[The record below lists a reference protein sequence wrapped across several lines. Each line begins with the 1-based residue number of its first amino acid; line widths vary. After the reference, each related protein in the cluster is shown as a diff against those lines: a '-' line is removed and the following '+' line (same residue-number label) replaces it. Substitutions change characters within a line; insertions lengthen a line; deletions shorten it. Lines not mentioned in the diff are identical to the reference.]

1 MFMEMQFAKSLVAL
15 LAAGCLWIA
24 DTVIPDIAGVPQWVS
39 TLGVPVCFLIAVIY
53 ALVYTHRSYLRA
65 IEREL
70 KDKDAI
76 ISMLDGFHKRDIESR
91 ERLTVTMQHLIETNE
106 KLLTS
111 GEYMARLVAAC
122 PAAAAVRQLSHEQN
136 HP

>member
-1 MFMEMQFAKSLVAL
+1 MFMEMQFAKSLFAL
-15 LAAGCLWIA
+15 LAAGVLWIA
-24 DTVIPDIAGVPQWVS
+24 DTIIPDIAGVPTWVS

-70 KDKDAI
+70 KDKDTI
-76 ISMLDGFHKRDIESR
+76 ILMLDGFHTRDIESR
-91 ERLTVTMQHLIETNE
+91 ERLTATMQHLIETNE

-111 GEYMARLVAAC
+111 GEYVARLVAAC
-122 PAAAAVRQLSHEQN
+122 PAAEAVRKLSNE
-136 HP
+136 HPLS

>member
-15 LAAGCLWIA
+15 LAAGILWIA

-76 ISMLDGFHKRDIESR
+76 ILMLDGFHKRDIESR

-106 KLLTS
+106 KLLES
-111 GEYMARLVAAC
+111 GEYVARLVAAC
-122 PAAAAVRQLSHEQN
+122 PAAEAVRKLSHEN
-136 HP
+136 IP